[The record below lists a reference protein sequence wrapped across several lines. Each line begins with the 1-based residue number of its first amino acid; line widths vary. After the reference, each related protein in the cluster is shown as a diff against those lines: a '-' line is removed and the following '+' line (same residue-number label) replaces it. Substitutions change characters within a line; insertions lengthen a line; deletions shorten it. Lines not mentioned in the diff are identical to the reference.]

1 MLVQTVPLQGH
12 LCDLGMVPPLLL
24 ISLIKESRLNELMK
38 ASFTYEIAPLLW
50 MSHVLMANQTGVPS
64 MVDMMLSVSK
74 EIQCVEGPHCC
85 PSPHSRDG
93 KHTCAICLCVCYGTC
108 RTMVSLF
115 ITDIWSTVEET
126 EVLKVRAFKKR
137 YGKRSRGTK
146 LATMD
151 GAHTAALHRACQGS
165 QRTAPV
171 SRHGAKRGVSALL
184 FRVRWRLQA
193 WHLCGC
199 EFFTSYLN

>member
-74 EIQCVEGPHCC
+74 EIQCVEGPHCG
-85 PSPHSRDG
+85 STPHSRDG
-93 KHTCAICLCVCYGTC
+93 QHTCAICLCVCYGKC

-115 ITDIWSTVEET
+115 ITDIWSTVEEM
-126 EVLKVRAFKKR
+126 EVLKVRAFKK
-137 YGKRSRGTK
+137 
-146 LATMD
+146 
-151 GAHTAALHRACQGS
+151 
-165 QRTAPV
+165 
-171 SRHGAKRGVSALL
+171 
-184 FRVRWRLQA
+184 
-193 WHLCGC
+193 
-199 EFFTSYLN
+199 